1 MIKNNK
7 GITLMSLIITVV
19 VMVILLS
26 IAGHF
31 SLDSV
36 KNTYIANEKK
46 EMADVVQYVSALKVK
61 LLLGEFNVSEN
72 FENVQ
77 SKIVTEEALHL
88 IASNLSENE
97 MDKIKSVNDDSF
109 LDANYKYLYIT
120 SKDLKDSKISK
131 TDVVVKD
138 AKNDYIINYFTGTI
152 IGLYD
157 GGKRIEISGII
168 KGINDI
174 ESELY

>member
-7 GITLMSLIITVV
+7 GITLMSLIITIV

-36 KNTYIANEKK
+36 KNTYTANEKK

-61 LLLGEFNVSEN
+61 LLLGDFNVSEN
-72 FENVQ
+72 FENIQ
-77 SKIVTEEALHL
+77 SKIVTEEALYL

-97 MDKIKSVNDDSF
+97 MNKIKSVNEDSI
-109 LDANYKYLYIT
+109 LDTNYKYLYVT
-120 SKDLKDSKISK
+120 SKDLNNSQISK
-131 TDVVVKD
+131 TDVIVKD
-138 AKNDYIINYFTGTI
+138 AKNDYIINYFTGTV

-157 GGKRIEISGII
+157 GGKRIEVSGTI
-168 KGINDI
+168 KGLTDI
-174 ESELY
+174 TNELY

>member
-7 GITLMSLIITVV
+7 GITLMSLIITIV

-26 IAGHF
+26 IVGYF

-61 LLLGEFNVSEN
+61 LLLGDFNVNDN
-72 FENVQ
+72 FENIE
-77 SKIVTEEALHL
+77 SKIVTTEAMHL
-88 IASNLSENE
+88 IASDLSVNE
-97 MDKIKSVNDDSF
+97 MNKIKSVNEDLE
-109 LDANYKYLYIT
+109 LDENYKYLFIT
-120 SKDLKDSKISK
+120 SKDLNNSQIYK
-131 TDVVVKD
+131 TDVIVKD
-138 AKNDYIINYFTGTI
+138 AKNDYIINYFTGTV

-157 GGKRIEISGII
+157 GGKRIEISGTI

-174 ESELY
+174 KNNLY